1 MATWKKLVLSGSNI
15 SQLNNDSGYLISTS
29 TGVNLGGAFSGSFQG
44 NGSGLTNVA
53 ASSLA
58 NALEDGNGIADF
70 SYNGSTSGILV
81 TVEADGSTLTV
92 GSGGVKVS
100 SAGITPVEI
109 SSSIAGGGIAGGDGT
124 SLSVDVDNSTIG
136 IIGGTGAIKVKTA
149 GIGTNQIATS
159 LGLIDANSFTG
170 SFSGSFKGDVD
181 IDLLNLT
188 AGNGLVSNTG
198 NPYDGNANTT
208 FSVQA
213 DSTTGGSVKPVTVGS
228 NGVGFDIRLVTGS
241 GIGITGDKLV
251 AAVDWTTINVT
262 SDTISVLKVPNALTV
277 DNSTLQLSTGDAT
290 YDGSVAKIISVK
302 DGGITNAKLANDG
315 LMLGTTDISLGA
327 TGSTVAGLTLTSA
340 VGSGSFSGS
349 FFGDGS
355 GLTGIGGTLTV
366 DGDSGTENVT
376 LTTDDL
382 QIITADANEIVTAVT
397 KVGTDVKVAIG
408 LPDDVVIGQD
418 LTVTR
423 DLTVNRDLTVAGTAS
438 FQHTEN
444 LEVKDR
450 FVRFASGSNAAG
462 DGGFV
467 VQQASNGT
475 GDVFGFDGN
484 STSRW
489 GVAQNFDGSESV
501 FTPAAFMASVIVGS
515 GTDPDATAARY
526 DQKGNIFIGTDENIY
541 IYS

>member
-1 MATWKKLVLSGSNI
+1 MATWKKLILSGSNI

-53 ASSLA
+53 ASSTAQSLT
-58 NALEDGNGIADF
+58 DGDGIADF
-70 SYNGSTSGILV
+70 TFNGSSPASV
-81 TVEADGSTLTV
+81 TVELDGSTLSL
-92 GSGGVKVS
+92 GSGGVKVAD
-100 SAGITPVEI
+100 AGITATQIATSVAGDGL
-109 SSSIAGGGIAGGDGT
+109 AGGAGT
-124 SLSVDVDNSTIG
+124 ALSVGVDDSTIEINADALRVKNGG
-136 IIGGTGAIKVKTA
+136 ITTSK
-149 GIGTNQIATS
+149 IATS

-181 IDLLNLT
+181 IDLADLT
-188 AGNGLVSNTG
+188 AGNGLSGTA
-198 NPYDGNANTT
+198 YDGNTART

-213 DSTTGGSVKPVTVGS
+213 DSTTGGSVKPVTVSS

-251 AAVDWTTINVT
+251 AAVDGTTVNVT

-277 DNSTLQLSTGDAT
+277 DDSTIQLNSGTT
-290 YDGSVAKIISVK
+290 YDGSVAKTISVK

-327 TGSTVAGLTLTSA
+327 TGSTVAGLTLTGA

-355 GLTGIGGTLTV
+355 GLTGLGGDLTV
-366 DGDSGTENVT
+366 DGDSGTETVN
-376 LTTDDL
+376 LITDDL
-382 QIITADANEIVTAVT
+382 QIITDNVNEIVTAVT
-397 KVGTDVKVAIG
+397 KVGTDVKVKIG

-423 DLTVNRDLTVAGTAS
+423 DLIVNRDLTVAGTAS

-444 LEVKDR
+444 LEVADR
-450 FVRFASGSNAAG
+450 FIRLASGSNAAG

-484 STSRW
+484 STTRW
-489 GVAQNFDGSESV
+489 GVAQSFDGSESV
-501 FTPAAFMASVIVGS
+501 FSPAAFMSAVVVGS

-526 DQKGNIFIGTDENIY
+526 DQKGNIFIGTDENIW

>member
-53 ASSLA
+53 ASSTAQSLT
-58 NALEDGNGIADF
+58 DGNGIADF
-70 SYNGSTSGILV
+70 TFNGSSPASV
-81 TVEADGSTLTV
+81 TVELDGSTLSL
-92 GSGGVKVS
+92 GSGGVKVAP
-100 SAGITPVEI
+100 AGITPVEI
-109 SSSIAGGGIAGGDGT
+109 SSSVAGGGIAGGNGT
-124 SLSVDVDNSTIG
+124 ALSVDVDNSTIG
-136 IIGGTGAIKVKTA
+136 IIGGTGAIKVKTG
-149 GIGTNQIATS
+149 GIGTTEIATS

-181 IDLLNLT
+181 IDLLDLT
-188 AGNGLVSNTG
+188 AGNGLVSDTG
-198 NPYDGNANTT
+198 NPYDGNAATT

-251 AAVDWTTINVT
+251 AAVDGTTVNVT

-277 DNSTLQLSTGDAT
+277 DDSTIQLNSGTT
-290 YDGSVAKIISVK
+290 YDGSAARTISVK

-327 TGSTVAGLTLTSA
+327 TGSTVAGLTLTGA

-366 DGDSGTENVT
+366 DGDTGTQDVT

-408 LPDDVVIGQD
+408 LPDNVVIGQD

-423 DLTVNRDLTVAGTAS
+423 DLIVNRDLTVAGTAS

-444 LEVKDR
+444 LEVADR

-484 STSRW
+484 STTRW

-501 FTPAAFMASVIVGS
+501 FSPAAFMSAVVVGS

-526 DQKGNIFIGTDENIY
+526 DQKGNIFIGTDENIW